1 VGATVLD
8 ERHRNGAVFYAY
20 FGDHDWTGTEFHL
33 VDGAMAGVFPT
44 HGGEA
49 NVWICGP
56 ATALADVRGPEE
68 RRAGRFLDL
77 IDACSPSLAERL
89 RASTRTSAVRGVVG
103 MPNRVHQPS
112 GPGWALVG
120 DAGYFRDA
128 VTGHGITDA
137 FRDAELL
144 ARALSPALY
153 GDVDEPSALRRY
165 DTERHRMISDLFR
178 ITVRLAEYPSLAEFV
193 ELQRELS
200 ARIEIEAEE
209 LAAWPTL
216 GRPLVAA

>member
-1 VGATVLD
+1 VDAAVLD

-20 FGDHDWTGTEFHL
+20 FGGLDAEGTEFHL

-44 HGGEA
+44 HGGES

-56 ATALADVRGPEE
+56 SAALAGIRGPQE
-68 RRAGRFLDL
+68 RRTARFLEL
-77 IDACSPSLAERL
+77 VDACSPSLAERL
-89 RASTRTSAVRGVVG
+89 RASTQSTVVRGLVG
-103 MPNRVHQPS
+103 MPNRVRQAS

-153 GDVDEPSALRRY
+153 GAVDEASALCRY
-165 DTERHRMISDLFR
+165 DLDRGRMMADLFR
-178 ITVRLAEYPSLAEFV
+178 ITVRLAEYPPLAEFV

-200 ARIEIEAEE
+200 ARIEVEAEE
-209 LAAWPTL
+209 LASWPTL
-216 GRPLVAA
+216 ERPLVAA